1 MNAVE
6 ISDLCWKYNGAE
18 DYIFDHLNLTI
29 KENIFLGIVGSNES
43 GKTTLVS
50 CIKGIIPNS
59 STGIYKGQVL
69 LYGDS
74 VKNCDSRIIAE
85 SAGMVFSDPDAQFT
99 TMSVEEE
106 IAFGLENIGVPV
118 EKIGERIA
126 WVSELCHLEDLLEKP
141 PYDLSGGQKQRV
153 AIASVLA
160 AKPKM
165 IILDEPTS
173 MLDPKSKDEVFE
185 ILEIIKKKLKMTV
198 VVIEHNIEKIAELS
212 DEVALLKGGKIIRHM
227 ETKEFFRDVTLLKEN
242 SLKVPESIE
251 LMYYLY
257 DKFGIDKIGP
267 VKLEEITEEIKG
279 LLASRKVTG

>member
-6 ISDLCWKYNGAE
+6 ITDLCWKYDGAK
-18 DYIFDHLNLTI
+18 DYIFEHLNLI
-29 KENIFLGIVGSNES
+29 IRENIFMGIVGSNES

-59 STGIYKGQVL
+59 MTGIYKGKVTL
-69 LYGDS
+69 FGEH
-74 VKNCDSRIIAE
+74 VKDCDSRVISE

-106 IAFGLENIGVPV
+106 IAFGLENIGIPV
-118 EKIGERIA
+118 EVIEERIK
-126 WVSELCHLEDLLEKP
+126 WVSEICHLEDLLEKP
-141 PYDLSGGQKQRV
+141 PFDLSGGQKQRV

-185 ILEIIKKKLKMTV
+185 ILEIIKKTLNMTV

-212 DEVALLKGGKIIRHM
+212 DEVVLMKDGKIVRHM
-227 ETKEFFRDVTLLKEN
+227 ETRDFFKDVALLKDN
-242 SLKVPESIE
+242 SLKVPEGIE

-257 DKFGIDKIGP
+257 DKFGINKTGP

-279 LLASRKVTG
+279 LLAERKVG

>member
-6 ISDLCWKYNGAE
+6 ITDLSWKYDGTDEYLFN
-18 DYIFDHLNLTI
+18 HMNLTI

-59 STGIYKGQVL
+59 STGVYKGQVL
-69 LYGDS
+69 LYGEP
-74 VKNCDSRIIAE
+74 VKDCDSRVIAE

-106 IAFGLENIGVPV
+106 IAFGLENIGVSV
-118 EKIGERIA
+118 EEINKRIA

-141 PYDLSGGQKQRV
+141 PFDLSGGQKQRV
-153 AIASVLA
+153 AIAAVLA
-160 AKPKM
+160 AKPKI

-185 ILEIIKKKLKMTV
+185 ILENIKTNLKMTV
-198 VVIEHNIEKIAELS
+198 VVIEHNIEKIAELA
-212 DEVALLKGGKIIRHM
+212 DEVILMKDGLILRHL
-227 ETKEFFRDVTLLKEN
+227 ETKEFFTEVELLKEN

-251 LMYYLY
+251 LLYYLY
-257 DKFGIDKIGP
+257 NKFQIKGAGP
-267 VKLEEITEEIKG
+267 VKLEEIAMEIKS
-279 LLASRKVTG
+279 LLKEKDGE